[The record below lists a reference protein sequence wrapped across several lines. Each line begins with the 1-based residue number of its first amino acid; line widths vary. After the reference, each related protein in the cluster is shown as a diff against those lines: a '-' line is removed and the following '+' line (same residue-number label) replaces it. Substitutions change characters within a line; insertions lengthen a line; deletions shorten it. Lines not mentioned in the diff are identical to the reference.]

1 MVLNCVVPGCTTKT
15 RKGQIVSFHHLP
27 IRSFE
32 RCKQWLRAI
41 KHPKFGEDTDLEN
54 LKTRRICSRHFKQ
67 EDYEPNVL
75 RMRRTTL
82 KDTAVPSIFTFPDD
96 DQPGPSGT
104 KRIRRETPISPA
116 GEEPFL
122 LTSTP
127 LKTPASV
134 REQFPS
140 PSVGFAHVACQT
152 DPPTAPS
159 CGSPLSKKTHTPP
172 FRSTGGAV
180 SCPDAG
186 VDTAAVSASGPSR
199 KRPRLDEEELNE
211 GPRDV
216 TNAPLHSLTATQSTD
231 VKTDPSSRP
240 TRCPS
245 TSCMRAVSWSCSRC
259 A

>member
-1 MVLNCVVPGCTTKT
+1 MGRRCCVAGCNSTAGLHNFPADLNIRRRWLYALGMQDREFPSIARVCNLHFT
-15 RKGQIVSFHHLP
+15 RDCFSNAMEVEMGFSTQLAL
-27 IRSFE
+27 RS
-32 RCKQWLRAI
+32 
-41 KHPKFGEDTDLEN
+41 D
-54 LKTRRICSRHFKQ
+54 
-67 EDYEPNVL
+67 
-75 RMRRTTL
+75 
-82 KDTAVPSIFTFPDD
+82 AVPNAHPPRPPPPRTAPA
-96 DQPGPSGT
+96 
-104 KRIRRETPISPA
+104 RRR
-116 GEEPFL
+116 
-122 LTSTP
+122 
-127 LKTPASV
+127 LK
-134 REQFPS
+134 PS

>member
-1 MVLNCVVPGCTTKT
+1 MTIMG
-15 RKGQIVSFHHLP
+15 RKCIFSWC
-27 IRSFE
+27 RSQSGLSMFP
-32 RCKQWLRAI
+32 RDAARARLWLRAVGWPSTMDTSNLYVCR
-41 KHPKFGEDTDLEN
+41 KHFTRESFENWRMVDFGLVDDQC
-54 LKTRRICSRHFKQ
+54 K
-67 EDYEPNVL
+67 L
-75 RMRRTTL
+75 RL
-82 KDTAVPSIFTFPDD
+82 ASHAVPIPEDFS
-96 DQPGPSGT
+96 
-104 KRIRRETPISPA
+104 SPL
-116 GEEPFL
+116 E
-122 LTSTP
+122 
-127 LKTPASV
+127 
-134 REQFPS
+134 PS

>member
-104 KRIRRETPISPA
+104 KRIRREVR
-116 GEEPFL
+116 
-122 LTSTP
+122 LTNTP
-127 LKTPASV
+127 LYFWDHLT
-134 REQFPS
+134 QNI
-140 PSVGFAHVACQT
+140 
-152 DPPTAPS
+152 D
-159 CGSPLSKKTHTPP
+159 L
-172 FRSTGGAV
+172 
-180 SCPDAG
+180 
-186 VDTAAVSASGPSR
+186 
-199 KRPRLDEEELNE
+199 KRF
-211 GPRDV
+211 
-216 TNAPLHSLTATQSTD
+216 
-231 VKTDPSSRP
+231 
-240 TRCPS
+240 
-245 TSCMRAVSWSCSRC
+245 
-259 A
+259 